1 MKSILVFF
9 CAMGFS
15 MLAFSQNND
24 STTIVK
30 LLEKESATWR
40 SGDST
45 AHADCWQLQPYSR
58 VMIMAANGKAF
69 AIPADKVVHSS
80 SAQMGKGGTSKNT
93 NYNMSI
99 HGNTAIVTHNEA
111 STSTD
116 GTVSYTFEVR
126 MLEKFNGQWK
136 ITGQIIQVL

>member
-1 MKSILVFF
+1 MKSMLLFF

-15 MLAFSQNND
+15 MLSFSQTSD

-40 SGDST
+40 SADSS
-45 AHADCWQLQPYSR
+45 AHADCWQVEPYSR
-58 VMIMAANGKAF
+58 VMIMAANGKSF
-69 AIPADKVVHSS
+69 AIPADKLVHASPS
-80 SAQMGKGGTSKNT
+80 TMGKGGTSKNT

-116 GTVSYTFEVR
+116 GSISYTFEVR